1 MQFQH
6 WLAQPDNREIV
17 KDDEGELAA
26 LMAEIGYLAGSDIN
40 KLLQTSPALTMRAG
54 WFHTKYNGFLGEVS
68 RTNTTNYN
76 LVYNQLR
83 DKGYGEWDA
92 KRQAETNSAWI
103 KANQYEHRLKVLVDI
118 MKLLV
123 DACKERLA
131 TLQQISNNYRAELR
145 DVSL

>member
-6 WLAQPDNREIV
+6 WLSHPEHREIV
-17 KDDEGELAA
+17 RDDEGELAA
-26 LMAEIGYLAGSDIN
+26 LMTEIGYLSGSDIN
-40 KLLQTSPALTMRAG
+40 KLLQTSPALTIRAG
-54 WFHTKYNGFLGEVS
+54 WFHTKYNGFLSELS
-68 RTNTTNYN
+68 RTNITSYN
-76 LVYNQLR
+76 LIYNRFR
-83 DKGYGEWDA
+83 DNGFGEWDA
-92 KRQAETNSAWI
+92 KRKAEIEPAWL
-103 KANQYEHRLKVLVDI
+103 KANQHEQRLRILVDI